1 MTLGLVAV
9 FRNRRTGSFLV
20 QGLCAGPIGGSTYQD
35 PPIEYAAEEIEEHV
49 TEAVMAKMRAYRE
62 PYNEAQAIYRKSDDD
77 KLRFAREH
85 QHVMVELVAGG
96 GLELTPMY
104 RRGVGYQGLE
114 PVIKVKADEIAKTLP
129 TALRKAF
136 DIVSADETR

>member
-20 QGLCAGPIGGSTYQD
+20 QGLCAGPIGGSTYQG
-35 PPIEYAAEEIEEHV
+35 PPIEYAAEELDDHI
-49 TEAVMAKMRAYRE
+49 TEAVMEKMRAYRD
-62 PYNEAQAIYRKSDDD
+62 PYNEAKAIYRESDDD
-77 KLRFAREH
+77 KLRFSREH

-96 GLELTPMY
+96 GLELIPMY
-104 RRGVGYQGLE
+104 RRGVGYQGLDH
-114 PVIKVKADEIAKTLP
+114 VIKVKADEIATSLP
-129 TALRKAF
+129 TTLRKAF